1 MCQRLEET
9 LVKKEKLRVSAQ
21 NVKLLQ
27 QKLKLSQPLLPI
39 RKHSKDYDSSQT
51 ALNIWLKENPVGQ
64 RLNGGREEKYKM
76 ELGAKG

>member
-1 MCQRLEET
+1 MNIVQAARLQHQNREEDSNAEENRIQFVCQRLEET

-39 RKHSKDYDSSQT
+39 RKHSKNYDSS
-51 ALNIWLKENPVGQ
+51 
-64 RLNGGREEKYKM
+64 
-76 ELGAKG
+76 